1 VRFGR
6 KGGNIVAAY
15 KGLIL
20 DVLEMHKEGHSPAMI
35 ARSLGIDIEQVEQ
48 IIRDYS

>member
-1 VRFGR
+1 M
-6 KGGNIVAAY
+6 AAY

-20 DVLEMHKEGHSPAMI
+20 DVLEMHKEGQLPAKI
-35 ARSLGIDIEQVEQ
+35 ARALGIDVEQVEQ